1 MLTFAVVS
9 HVPLTLG
16 GEILSVPE
24 DLKAAIVCIILRL
37 DNVFQ
42 LLINTMLNFTINFP
56 RMDECNVYCLKKR
69 QHLLQ

>member
-37 DNVFQ
+37 ENVF
-42 LLINTMLNFTINFP
+42 
-56 RMDECNVYCLKKR
+56 
-69 QHLLQ
+69 